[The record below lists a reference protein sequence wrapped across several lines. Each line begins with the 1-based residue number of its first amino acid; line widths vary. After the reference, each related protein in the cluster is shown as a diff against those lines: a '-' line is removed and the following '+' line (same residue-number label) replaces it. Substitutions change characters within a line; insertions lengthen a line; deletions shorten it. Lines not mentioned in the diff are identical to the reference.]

1 MHQLIIIGNGFD
13 RACGLNSDF
22 GSFFSSRHDAG
33 GVFLPSSGMET
44 AWDIILASIAH
55 EDPLWCDVEA
65 VVTKWVI
72 GEEGSAPVVD
82 AFGPY
87 LSLPSGDISTW
98 RETELNTVREYALYS
113 FGDPLYSPESF
124 TREDISRRRALHFLL
139 TELHLFECEFAAYLC
154 DQVAGSVVYSARA
167 ARMLERLA
175 LDSLDSLVSTSVLD
189 FNYTSVNLSRL
200 PDAAAHNVHG
210 SLEMGDIVIGV
221 DGKEVA
227 DGSPALPFTKTYRL
241 LALDPIEYR
250 SLFRPAGSADQTR
263 LIKFYGHSLA
273 AADYS
278 YFQSIFDAV
287 DLYGSDVTLGF
298 YYSGYNDSSGREI
311 PDDDLREVQYE
322 RVSHLLA
329 TYGET
334 FDNDAHG
341 HNLMHKL
348 LLEGRLFIRRL

>member
-1 MHQLIIIGNGFD
+1 MWTTL
-13 RACGLNSDF
+13 
-22 GSFFSSRHDAG
+22 
-33 GVFLPSSGMET
+33 VPS
-44 AWDIILASIAH
+44 I
-55 EDPLWCDVEA
+55 PFP
-65 VVTKWVI
+65 VVTPQL
-72 GEEGSAPVVD
+72 GGGA
-82 AFGPY
+82 A
-87 LSLPSGDISTW
+87 
-98 RETELNTVREYALYS
+98 LNAVREYVLYS
-113 FGDPLYSPESF
+113 FGDPLYSPGSF
-124 TREDISRRRALHFLL
+124 PIADINRRNALHFLL
-139 TELHLFECEFAAYLC
+139 SELHLFECEFASYLR

-287 DLYGSDVTLGF
+287 DLYGSNVSLGF
-298 YYSGYNDSSGREI
+298 YYSGYDDYSGREI
-311 PDDDLREVQYE
+311 PDDDLREIQYE